1 MEFREALDK
10 LGERVTHEEVAA
22 ALGVSVAS
30 VRQYRL
36 SAEAKAHRSPPT
48 AWPEVLAK
56 LAKARGEELIDLAHA
71 LTPGNAASGSVHF
84 NSEEIAKR
92 APEEKC

>member
-10 LGERVTHEEVAA
+10 LGERVTHEEVAS

-36 SAEAKAHRSPPT
+36 SPDARAHRSPP
-48 AWPEVLAK
+48 AGWPEVLSK
-56 LAKARGEELIDLAHA
+56 LAEARGEELIELAQR
-71 LTPGNAASGSVHF
+71 LKAANGVG
-84 NSEEIAKR
+84 A
-92 APEEKC
+92 

>member
-1 MEFREALDK
+1 MDFREALDK

-36 SAEAKAHRSPPT
+36 SDDAKAHRSPP
-48 AWPEVLAK
+48 AGWHQVLSK
-56 LAKARGEELIDLAHA
+56 LARARGLELLKLSDSL
-71 LTPGNAASGSVHF
+71 
-84 NSEEIAKR
+84 K
-92 APEEKC
+92 